1 MTNKTAEQQRATRLF
16 SKEDRER
23 DAASAMQEYEA
34 EKAAV
39 LARTAKLRALRLA
52 NEAAAQADDQAA
64 KAEADKVAAAKIMAK
79 KLRSAK
85 VAAEKPRAAATKRK
99 SPKR

>member
-1 MTNKTAEQQRATRLF
+1 MTNKTVEQQRVTRLS

-23 DAASAMQEYEA
+23 DAASAMREYEA

-39 LARTAKLRALRLA
+39 LAKTAKLRALRLA

-64 KAEADKVAAAKIMAK
+64 KVEAGKLAAAKIVAK
-79 KLRSAK
+79 ELRNTK
-85 VAAEKPRAAATKRK
+85 VAAKKPRAAATKSK
-99 SPKR
+99 SLKR